1 MPSFGEVLEQMNL
14 SMNEFIIC
22 AGFWV
27 AMFIVSSFISLNNVL
42 SECSH
47 TSSSPHAFLSSAP
60 QIFLD
65 YPATLTRR
73 AVNHSPAGF
82 PPIAMTLSG
91 LQIVSS
97 AMPTIMAVA
106 AMGLLLFGLF
116 KYRELVGKSVIFI
129 LRKVTRLG
137 GKR

>member
-42 SECSH
+42 S
-47 TSSSPHAFLSSAP
+47 
-60 QIFLD
+60 
-65 YPATLTRR
+65 
-73 AVNHSPAGF
+73 F